1 MSNSFTMIL
10 GFGLCLTA
18 LHILEHTDNGA
29 NPIDNIIRLKVEGI
43 LMISSMFWL
52 TIVFIT
58 CLVLRDPKYHEL
70 NITIVGSFGDIC
82 SLVFYMAPLTN
93 IKEIIR
99 KKDSSSLYA
108 PAIFINLVSCILWF
122 FYGLYGISQQIVWI
136 PNAIGVVVCIFE
148 LYICWHYPPLPIKAF
163 GGVVLDN
170 YRHNDFAVFASSR
183 HASISAANF
192 PSLSFSSMSF
202 RNINIDSNVRIDQI
216 NEKYA
221 GKFSGSPAVTKKVIF
236 PPLSP
241 TSEESDSRTR
251 SGSSTG
257 NNDRLP
263 NFSSLDEEDNPTD
276 DISNNNFAKV

>member
-1 MSNSFTMIL
+1 MQLTRLMNIAGAYNDDESF
-10 GFGLCLTA
+10 F
-18 LHILEHTDNGA
+18 
-29 NPIDNIIRLKVEGI
+29 R
-43 LMISSMFWL
+43 MIS
-52 TIVFIT
+52 FIF
-58 CLVLRDPKYHEL
+58 V
-70 NITIVGSFGDIC
+70 
-82 SLVFYMAPLTN
+82 
-93 IKEIIR
+93 
-99 KKDSSSLYA
+99 
-108 PAIFINLVSCILWF
+108 NLVSCILWF

-148 LYICWHYPPLPIKAF
+148 LYICWYYPPLPIKAF

-236 PPLSP
+236 P
-241 TSEESDSRTR
+241 
-251 SGSSTG
+251 
-257 NNDRLP
+257 DRK
-263 NFSSLDEEDNPTD
+263 S
-276 DISNNNFAKV
+276 VV

>member
-1 MSNSFTMIL
+1 MIL

-43 LMISSMFWL
+43 LMTSSMFWL
-52 TIVFIT
+52 SIVFIT
-58 CLVLRDPKYHEL
+58 CLVLGDPKYRQL
-70 NITIVGSFGDIC
+70 NITIVGSFGNIC
-82 SLVFYMAPLTN
+82 SLVFYLAPLTN
-93 IKEIIR
+93 IREIIR

-108 PAIFINLVSCILWF
+108 PAIVINLVSSILWF

-136 PNAIGVVVCIFE
+136 PNTIGVVVCIFE
-148 LYICWHYPPLPIKAF
+148 LYICWQYPPLPIKAF

-183 HASISAANF
+183 HASLSAANF
-192 PSLSFSSMSF
+192 PSMSFSSMSF
-202 RNINIDSNVRIDQI
+202 RNMSFRNINIDDNVKIDQI

-221 GKFSGSPAVTKKVIF
+221 GKYSGSPAVTKKVLF

-241 TSEESDSRTR
+241 TSEESFPRTR

-257 NNDRLP
+257 NNDRIFNSP
-263 NFSSLDEEDNPTD
+263 SLDKD
-276 DISNNNFAKV
+276 DTSPVDVSNENVATV

>member
-1 MSNSFTMIL
+1 MIL

-136 PNAIGVVVCIFE
+136 PSAIGVVVCIFE
-148 LYICWHYPPLPIKAF
+148 LYICWHYPLLPKQEF
-163 GGVVLDN
+163 DGVADDH
-170 YRHNDFAVFASSR
+170 YRNNDFAVFASSR
-183 HASISAANF
+183 HMSISAADFGELLGF
-192 PSLSFSSMSF
+192 PSSSVKADD
-202 RNINIDSNVRIDQI
+202 NN
-216 NEKYA
+216 
-221 GKFSGSPAVTKKVIF
+221 SG
-236 PPLSP
+236 
-241 TSEESDSRTR
+241 DNN
-251 SGSSTG
+251 G
-257 NNDRLP
+257 NNKYP
-263 NFSSLDEEDNPTD
+263 KSCKSPMFSSLEGIPEENVPRNRSVTTSAIHENKMKSSLSEATHPTVN
-276 DISNNNFAKV
+276 SAKV